1 MAISLTMAQH
11 NIWPVTKEK
20 IERLNIDLDKFQCT
34 KKSNGEYVLY
44 QHDQFSYS
52 NSFLP
57 FYLCLIDTIE
67 PLKLFYNKLDNLLDK
82 IKAKLFLKSIEI
94 NVITNNNLKYIS
106 LKVLDDNVKNILDE
120 NNESIYE
127 KWKKNINTAESFL
140 KVKIMINEEE
150 IKINIL

>member
-1 MAISLTMAQH
+1 M
-11 NIWPVTKEK
+11 
-20 IERLNIDLDKFQCT
+20 
-34 KKSNGEYVLY
+34 
-44 QHDQFSYS
+44 
-52 NSFLP
+52 
-57 FYLCLIDTIE
+57 
-67 PLKLFYNKLDNLLDK
+67 
-82 IKAKLFLKSIEI
+82 KSIEI

-150 IKINIL
+150 IRINIL

>member
-1 MAISLTMAQH
+1 M
-11 NIWPVTKEK
+11 
-20 IERLNIDLDKFQCT
+20 
-34 KKSNGEYVLY
+34 
-44 QHDQFSYS
+44 
-52 NSFLP
+52 
-57 FYLCLIDTIE
+57 
-67 PLKLFYNKLDNLLDK
+67 
-82 IKAKLFLKSIEI
+82 FLKSIEI

-150 IKINIL
+150 IRINIL

>member
-67 PLKLFYNKLDNLLDK
+67 PLKLFYNKLDNLL
-82 IKAKLFLKSIEI
+82 
-94 NVITNNNLKYIS
+94 
-106 LKVLDDNVKNILDE
+106 
-120 NNESIYE
+120 
-127 KWKKNINTAESFL
+127 
-140 KVKIMINEEE
+140 
-150 IKINIL
+150 